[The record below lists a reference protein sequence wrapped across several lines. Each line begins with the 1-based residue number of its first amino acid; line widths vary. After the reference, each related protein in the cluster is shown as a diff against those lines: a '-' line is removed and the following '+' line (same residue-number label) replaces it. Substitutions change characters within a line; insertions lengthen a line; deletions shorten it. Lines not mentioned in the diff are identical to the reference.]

1 MLSAKEVLSL
11 TDLTSPLLTAYV
23 ETDPLKE
30 SAGKSV
36 AGYVTWL
43 RQEAKSVAENVPSA
57 DKEKFNKQVSR
68 TEEFLTDRRPKEK
81 GIVILAGPT
90 TWKLFPLQLKVENE
104 LHWGKPALSQ
114 LLSLLDE
121 ERPSLIVAIDR
132 AGARIFRYALGEVT
146 EYSQSRFEIDSSQWK
161 KKEHAHM
168 ARRATEMPHGNQRDA
183 FKQRMDAQYLHV
195 CREVAKRAA
204 ALAKQEKLVSIFLV
218 GSKRLTEP
226 LEASLPQRL
235 RDNVT
240 LIAED
245 LARVSTSV
253 IQKHIRSVIAARAN
267 EDAARRV
274 NRLIE
279 GSRGTVLSLDETLA
293 KLQSGG
299 ISTLVVAR
307 GFDQAMKQ
315 CVKCGLVNRSGDPVC
330 AACGSQRRSARLSE
344 ILPELLRLH
353 KTELEVVNGE
363 AGERLR
369 AAGGMGGWLRPARS
383 KEAS

>member
-11 TDLTSPLLTAYV
+11 TDLASPLLTAYV

-30 SAGKSV
+30 PVGKSV
-36 AGYVTWL
+36 ASVTWL
-43 RQEAKSVAENVPSA
+43 RQEAKSVAENLPSA
-57 DKEKFNKQVSR
+57 DKEKFHKQVSR

-114 LLSLLDE
+114 LLSLLNE

-132 AGARIFRYALGEVT
+132 GGARLFRYAFGEVT
-146 EYSQSRFEIDSSQWK
+146 EYFQSKFEIDSSQWK
-161 KKEHAHM
+161 RKEHAHM

-195 CREVAKRAA
+195 CREVAKRAT
-204 ALAKQEKLVSIFLV
+204 ALAKQEKLASIFLV

-226 LEASLPQRL
+226 LEAALPQRL

-240 LIAED
+240 LIAEE
-245 LARVSTSV
+245 LARVSPGV

-274 NRLIE
+274 DRLIE
-279 GSRGTVLSLDETLA
+279 GSRGTVVSVDETLA

-307 GFDQAMKQ
+307 GFDPSMKQ

-344 ILPELLRLH
+344 ILPELLRRH
-353 KTELEVVNGE
+353 KTELDVVNGE

-369 AAGGMGGWLRPARS
+369 AAGGMGGSLRPPRS